1 MITDLN
7 IKLEEYINIKPYPH
21 YYQDNILDY
30 DFAKQLQEEILN
42 IPIEKFDRYD
52 NPFETKLTLRDK
64 FNYPELLSKLFNF
77 LETKE
82 FIQKLSNICGYKLI
96 KDENRNFNG
105 VHIYKNGEKLDIHL
119 DAEVHPKTKDF
130 KILTLGIYL
139 SYNWSENYGCNLEI
153 WNGDNWKEKDYKLYN
168 CEKKIAPLFNRL
180 ILFTNTNN
188 SWHGNP
194 EAVNSYD
201 NNSKRIFITI
211 SYLTLNENKNDNY
224 REKALFIRRPEDEYD
239 EKKEELIKIRA
250 NSQLYKDIYIY
261 SNLHK

>member
-1 MITDLN
+1 MIADLN
-7 IKLEEYINIKPYPH
+7 ITLEDYTNIKPYPH
-21 YYQDNILDY
+21 YYQDDILDY
-30 DFAKQLQEEILN
+30 KFALELQEEILN
-42 IPIEKFDRYD
+42 IPIEEFDKYN
-52 NPFETKLTLRDK
+52 NPFETKLTLRNK
-64 FNYPELLSKLFNF
+64 FNYPKLLSKLFEY
-77 LETKE
+77 LETEE
-82 FIQKLSNICGYKLI
+82 FIEKLSNICGYKLI

-139 SYNWSENYGCNLEI
+139 SSNWIETYGCDLEI
-153 WNGDNWKEKDYKLYN
+153 WNGDNSKLYN

-211 SYLTLNENKNDNY
+211 SYLTFNENKNKFY
-224 REKALFIRRPEDEYD
+224 REKALFIRRPQDEYD
-239 EKKEELIKIRA
+239 EEKEKLIKIRA
-250 NSQLYKDIYIY
+250 DPLLYKEVYNY
-261 SNLHK
+261 SSLDK

>member
-1 MITDLN
+1 MIADLN
-7 IKLEEYINIKPYPH
+7 ITLEDYTNIKPYPH
-21 YYQDNILDY
+21 YYQDDILDY
-30 DFAKQLQEEILN
+30 KFALELQEEILN
-42 IPIEKFDRYD
+42 IPIDEFDKYN

-64 FNYPELLSKLFNF
+64 FNYPKLLSKLFEY
-77 LETKE
+77 LEKKE
-82 FIQKLSNICGYKLI
+82 FIEKLSNICGYKLF

-139 SYNWSENYGCNLEI
+139 SSNWIDTYGCKFEI
-153 WNGDNWKEKDYKLYN
+153 WNGDNSKLYN

-211 SYLTLNENKNDNY
+211 SYLTFNENKDKNY
-224 REKALFIRRPEDEYD
+224 REKALFVRRPQDKYD
-239 EKKEELIKIRA
+239 EEKLIKIRA
-250 NSQLYKDIYIY
+250 DPLLYKEVYNY
-261 SNLHK
+261 SSLDK